1 MAATKKPVVLSPHL
15 LSPGNEGLSEFEFG
29 MIVCWNAFNEWLER
43 GTRAAGRG
51 DLTFMDVVVLHQ
63 VAHRTHNRKLAD
75 ICFVLN
81 LSDTHSVNY
90 SLKKL
95 LTAKLVMGQK
105 VGKEVLYRTTAEG
118 ETVIANYRD
127 VRERCLLDVIED
139 DMRPMMSEFARFFT
153 RMSGLYDQA
162 ARAASSL

>member
-1 MAATKKPVVLSPHL
+1 MKGAKKPVVLSPHL

-43 GTRAAGRG
+43 GTKAAGRG

-63 VAHRTHNRKLAD
+63 VAHRARNRKLAD

-81 LSDTHSVNY
+81 LSDTHSVSY

-95 LTAKLVMGQK
+95 LAAKLVVGQK
-105 VGKEVLYRTTAEG
+105 VGKEVLYQTTPEG
-118 ETVIANYRD
+118 DRVIASYRE
-127 VRERCLLDVIED
+127 VRERCLLEIVED
-139 DMRPMMSEFARFFT
+139 DMKPAMSEVARFFV

>member
-1 MAATKKPVVLSPHL
+1 MKEAKHPVVLSPHL
-15 LSPGNEGLSEFEFG
+15 VSPGNEGLSEFEFG

-43 GTRAAGRG
+43 GTKAAGHG

-63 VAHRTHNRKLAD
+63 VAHRARNRKLAD

-81 LSDTHSVNY
+81 LADTHSVSY

-95 LTAKLVMGQK
+95 LAARLVVGQK
-105 VGKEVLYRTTAEG
+105 VGKEVLYQTTPDG
-118 ETVIANYRD
+118 EQVIANYRE
-127 VRERCLLDVIED
+127 VRDRCLLGIVEED
-139 DMRPMMSEFARFFT
+139 MKPAMSEAARFFV